1 MSQQNKEIVREYLES
16 VSGHEKPHA
25 LIDKYVSDQDSELKQ
40 HIEVFEAA
48 FPLYHLH
55 VQDLIAEDDKVTVRF
70 RFAGTHKGE
79 FMGMPP
85 TGNDV
90 ETDGIIIYQL
100 KNGKIINHWMQVD
113 AVGLTQQLQAENA
126 VV

>member
-1 MSQQNKEIVREYLES
+1 MSEQNKQLVKEYLEA
-16 VSGHEKPHA
+16 VSGHEKTRD

-48 FPLYHLH
+48 FPLYRLH
-55 VQDLIAEDDKVTVRF
+55 IQDLIAEDDKVTVRF
-70 RFAGTHKGE
+70 RFAGTHKAE
-79 FMGMPP
+79 FMGMPA

-100 KNGKIINHWMQVD
+100 ENNKIINHWMQVD
-113 AVGLTQQLQAENA
+113 AVGLTQQLQAEKA

>member
-1 MSQQNKEIVREYLES
+1 MSEQNKQLVKEYLES
-16 VSGHEKPHA
+16 VSGQEKPRD
-25 LIDKYVSDQDSELKQ
+25 LIDQYVSDQDQELKQ

-55 VQDLIAEDDKVTVRF
+55 IQDLIAEDDKVTVRF
-70 RFAGTHKGE
+70 RFAGTHQGE
-79 FMGMPP
+79 FMGMPA

-100 KNGKIINHWMQVD
+100 EHKQIINHWMQVD
-113 AVGLTQQLQAENA
+113 AVGLTQQLQAEKA